1 MNDIAKL
8 RYKLH
13 QLQKRLTRGFKNEG
27 HTLSLKSK
35 LRISRV
41 RKIKE
46 TLRKLISDK

>member
-1 MNDIAKL
+1 
-8 RYKLH
+8 
-13 QLQKRLTRGFKNEG
+13 LTRGFKNEG

-46 TLRKLISDK
+46 TLRKLISGK